1 MNQQSVIVNYNSNFA
16 NGEPYNFE
24 QACNKR
30 LNVPEDADIALNKLT
45 LQRKPI
51 VLPEDEKVTI
61 ELFDQLPS
69 DDDRTRVASG
79 EYANLI
85 DLRPKI
91 ADIEATIPKGEYT
104 KGEFINVYR
113 EEIQESIE
121 TIRNTFH
128 ANNEPQDI
136 QVEMTGKNDESGV
149 FLGITNAMETVN
161 MKLTPAVGSET
172 SQVNVELDDQ
182 IVFSPINLSLSS
194 WATYFG
200 GTNTINPL
208 SAITKSN
215 TPKQENVQSVMYFD
229 VNFDD
234 NDEQQQIYVG
244 FLNNA
249 LQSNLWVS
257 TTTPHTTNAA
267 PTSSITPNVPSSFF
281 GINLYHDSRDITS
294 NVDVTFNG
302 EIYFLSNLINYQQPL
317 TAGIPNI
324 NQAIIDY
331 KTNGSFAKFFQG
343 ARMRKISN
351 FTFNDDAAFNNN
363 LTLGVRIYS
372 IVEKSG
378 DSISTQTNEARN
390 YYFQVLGN
398 ESATS
403 EGSLVSGGD
412 NVIYDSR
419 NYNYSLPQELVE
431 DGFLMANYKSTRDGA
446 STQDLGLQPYFFMTN
461 CSPDTQIINPRATF
475 INSRNGAAGNRPQ
488 LATGIVRYSL
498 NTTLAPKLN
507 QILGQGQSTN
517 YKAYSSSTTLTT
529 NNQYTPILYPMDRG
543 PSSGI
548 VNLYSDNQRYNIEI
562 LSFPIRT
569 FNTTTTDEANQGNE
583 RAIVHTTH
591 SFINGAVTAL
601 DNSLITLEDEP
612 FNLKYISLNNDKPI
626 FANSLDIKVRRA
638 DTNKLASE
646 IVDTQMELLIQSPK
660 KNRL

>member
-16 NGEPYNFE
+16 NGDPYNFE

-30 LNVPEDADIALNKLT
+30 LHVPEDSDVALNKLT

-51 VLPEDEKVTI
+51 VLPEDENVTI
-61 ELFDQLPS
+61 ELFDQLPTN
-69 DDDRTRVASG
+69 DDRTRVENG

-91 ADIEATIPKGEYT
+91 DDIEATIPKGEYT

-121 TIRNTFH
+121 AERNLFH
-128 ANNEPQDI
+128 ANNQKQDI
-136 QVEMTGKNDESGV
+136 QIEMTGKNDEQGV
-149 FLGITNAMETVN
+149 YLGITNAMETVN
-161 MKLTPAVGSET
+161 MELTEAVGSET

-182 IVFSPINLSLSS
+182 IVFSPIDLNLSE

-200 GTNTINPL
+200 GSNTINPL
-208 SAITKSN
+208 SGITKSN
-215 TPKQENVQSVMYFD
+215 TFKQENNQSVMYFD

-249 LQSNLWVS
+249 LQSNIWVS
-257 TTTPHTTNAA
+257 TTTPHTTTAA
-267 PTSSITPNVPSSFF
+267 PSSTVTPNVPSSFF
-281 GINLYHDSRDITS
+281 GLNLYHDSRDITS
-294 NVDVTFNG
+294 NTDVTFSG
-302 EIYFLSNLINYQQPL
+302 EIYLLSNLINYQQPL

-324 NQAIIDY
+324 NQGIIDY
-331 KTNGSFAKFFQG
+331 KTDGSFSKFFQG
-343 ARMRKISN
+343 ARMRKISS
-351 FTFNDDAAFNNN
+351 FEFSDTAGFVDA

-378 DSISTQTNEARN
+378 NSISTQTNEARN

-398 ESATS
+398 AAATS
-403 EGSLVSGGD
+403 DGSLISGGD
-412 NVIYDSR
+412 MVIYDSR

-431 DGFLMANYKSTRDGA
+431 DGFLMGNYQSTRDG
-446 STQDLGLQPYFFMTN
+446 SSNQDLGLQPYFFMTN

-475 INSRNGAAGNRPQ
+475 INTRNGANGNTPQ
-488 LATGIVRYSL
+488 FATGIVRYSL
-498 NTTLAPKLN
+498 NTSLAPKLN

-517 YKAYSSSTTLTT
+517 YKAYASNTTLTT

-591 SFINGAVTAL
+591 SFINGAVTTL

-612 FNLKYISLNNDKPI
+612 FNIKYISLNNDKPI
-626 FANSLDIKVRRA
+626 FANSLDIKIRRA

>member
-16 NGEPYNFE
+16 NGDPYNFE

-30 LNVPEDADIALNKLT
+30 LHVPEDADVALNKLT

-51 VLPEDEKVTI
+51 VLPEDENITI

-69 DDDRTRVASG
+69 NDDRERVTSG

-85 DLRPKI
+85 NLRAKI
-91 ADIEATIPKGEYT
+91 DNIEATIPKGEYT
-104 KGEFINVYR
+104 KGEFINVFR

-121 TIRNTFH
+121 VIRNTFS
-128 ANNEPQDI
+128 AGNKNQDI
-136 QVEMTGKNDESGV
+136 QVEMTGKNDEQGV

-161 MKLTPAVGSET
+161 MKLTPAIGSET
-172 SQVNVELDDQ
+172 SQVNIELNSG
-182 IVFSPINLSLSS
+182 IVFSPIDIDIGD
-194 WATYFG
+194 WTTWFG

-215 TPKQENVQSVMYFD
+215 TWKQENTQSVMYFD

-249 LQSNLWVS
+249 LQSNIWAN
-257 TTTPHTTNAA
+257 TNIPHTTLTA
-267 PTSSITPNVPSSFF
+267 PTSPATPNLPSSFF

-294 NVDVTFNG
+294 NTDVTFSG
-302 EIYFLSNLINYQQPL
+302 EIFLLSNLINYQQPL
-317 TAGIPNI
+317 TAGVPNI
-324 NQAIIDY
+324 KQAIIDY
-331 KTNGSFAKFFQG
+331 KTTGSFAKFFQG
-343 ARMRKISN
+343 ARMRKISS
-351 FTFNDDAAFNNN
+351 FEFSDRAGFVDS

-398 ESATS
+398 AAATS
-403 EGSLVSGGD
+403 EGSLISGGD

-431 DGFLMANYKSTRDGA
+431 DGFLMGNYQSTRDGA
-446 STQDLGLQPYFFMTN
+446 SSQDLGLQPYFFMDN
-461 CSPDTQIINPRATF
+461 CGTGTQIINPRATF
-475 INSRNGAAGNRPQ
+475 INARNGASGTSPQ
-488 LATGIVRYSL
+488 FTTGIVRYSL

-517 YKAYSSSTTLTT
+517 YKAYGQSNALTT
-529 NNQYTPILYPMDRG
+529 SNQYTPILYPMDRG

-569 FNTTTTDEANQGNE
+569 FNTTTTDDANQGNE

-591 SFINGAVTAL
+591 SFINGAVTTL

-612 FNLKYISLNNDKPI
+612 FNIKYISLNNNKPI

-638 DTNKLASE
+638 DTNKLATE

-660 KNRL
+660 QNRL